1 MKPMTTTR
9 GLDHVVHAVRDLEA
23 SAQRYRRLG
32 FTVGARN
39 RHPWGTHNRVVQLPG
54 FFIELLTVAEPELL
68 GNDGLSTLFGR
79 FNQSFLAG
87 RQGLSLLILES
98 GDVAQDLC
106 TLQSAGIAASDV
118 VRFERSAKR
127 PDGSTVEVAF
137 SLVFARDQRAPSVG
151 FALCQQ
157 HFPENF
163 WNSAFQR
170 HANAVR
176 GISGV
181 VLVAEHP
188 ADHRAFLSSF
198 SGVDQVQ
205 TASDTI
211 TASTPR
217 GDITV
222 MDQTAFRARFDA
234 EPPEMSHG
242 ARLAAVRFHG
252 GDRAALTA
260 AFNEGGIAFSTAMG
274 ATVVMPELA
283 MGATLV
289 FE

>member
-1 MKPMTTTR
+1 MTTTR
-9 GLDHVVHAVRDLEA
+9 GLDHVVHAVRDLVA

-151 FALCQQ
+151 
-157 HFPENF
+157 
-163 WNSAFQR
+163 
-170 HANAVR
+170 
-176 GISGV
+176 
-181 VLVAEHP
+181 
-188 ADHRAFLSSF
+188 
-198 SGVDQVQ
+198 
-205 TASDTI
+205 
-211 TASTPR
+211 
-217 GDITV
+217 
-222 MDQTAFRARFDA
+222 
-234 EPPEMSHG
+234 
-242 ARLAAVRFHG
+242 
-252 GDRAALTA
+252 
-260 AFNEGGIAFSTAMG
+260 
-274 ATVVMPELA
+274 
-283 MGATLV
+283 
-289 FE
+289 